1 MQNKAQTQAEK
12 HILQNADEM
21 NAEQHTLK
29 LAYKKPAM
37 VYYGP
42 LAKNISLGFLSGAE
56 TDSTFAV

>member
-1 MQNKAQTQAEK
+1 MQKKAKTQAGN
-12 HILQNADEM
+12 HILQNSDSI
-21 NAEQHTLK
+21 NAEQHTQK
-29 LAYKKPAM
+29 LIYNKPAM